1 VIYRSLTQLS
11 SLLMIGLGVTL
22 IIVTVVEVHRFATGV
37 ILGALFI
44 AAGVGRLLLLRR
56 RAGR

>member
-1 VIYRSLTQLS
+1 MIYRSLTQLS
-11 SLLMIGLGVTL
+11 SVLMVGLGVTM
-22 IIVTVVEVHRFATGV
+22 IVVTLVRAHGFGAGV

-44 AAGVGRLLLLRR
+44 AAGGGRLLLLRR

>member
-11 SLLMIGLGVTL
+11 SLLMVGLGVAMIVVTL
-22 IIVTVVEVHRFATGV
+22 VRVNGFGAGF

-44 AAGVGRLLLLRR
+44 AAGLGRLLLLRR